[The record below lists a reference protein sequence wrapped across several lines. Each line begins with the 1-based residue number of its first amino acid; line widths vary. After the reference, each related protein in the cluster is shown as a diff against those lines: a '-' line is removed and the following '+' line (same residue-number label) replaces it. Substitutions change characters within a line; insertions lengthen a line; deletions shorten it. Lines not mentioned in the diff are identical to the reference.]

1 MSGIINQIGARSK
14 IVSGNVGIGTTSPA
28 RLLSVENSGG
38 SANVAITSG
47 TSGYANLV
55 FGDTDDDDIG
65 SISYNNN
72 NNSLNFRADT
82 SAERMSITSAGDVR
96 VETGDLIIGTS
107 GKGID
112 FSATGDASG
121 MTSELLDD
129 YEEGTW
135 EAVVTDGTNA
145 MTMNEN
151 TGYYTKVGN
160 LVTVSG
166 FIQSSSL
173 GSASGGIR
181 ITGLPFAVANDN
193 AARAGG
199 GVALA
204 ANLDITAGESVSYWV
219 AGTWTYLELRVWNA
233 AGGTSAMQ
241 ASEWTAD
248 GYIAIGFSYRAA

>member
-96 VETGDLIIGTS
+96 VETGDLIIGTA

-112 FSATGDASG
+112 FEDTGGTARV
-121 MTSELLDD
+121 LDD

-135 EAVVTDGTNA
+135 TGVVTDGTNP